1 MIMNKWYLD
10 NDYFANLAEDREDA
24 INAMNESNKY
34 SFTFS
39 EEENYTPDVFI
50 NRNGKEEAF
59 PVTNVTYNKEK
70 DVFTLTCLDED
81 TNSTF
86 EVSEQDCLH
95 GTCDVIFV
103 DIVDCSMD

>member
-1 MIMNKWYLD
+1 MIMNKWYLY
-10 NDYFANLAEDREDA
+10 NDYSANLAEDREDA

-59 PVTNVTYNKEK
+59 PVTCVKYDKES
-70 DVFTLTCLDED
+70 DVFTLTCLDEE
-81 TNSTF
+81 TNNTF
-86 EVSEQDCLH
+86 EVNENECLH

>member
-1 MIMNKWYLD
+1 MNKWYLD
-10 NDYFANLAEDREDA
+10 SNYAENLAEDREDA

-70 DVFTLTCLDED
+70 DVFILTCLDED